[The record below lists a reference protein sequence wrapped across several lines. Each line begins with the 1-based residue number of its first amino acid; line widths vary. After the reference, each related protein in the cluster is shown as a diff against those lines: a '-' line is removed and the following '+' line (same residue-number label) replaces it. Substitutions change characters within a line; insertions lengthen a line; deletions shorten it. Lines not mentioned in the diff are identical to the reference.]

1 LIFIQTFE
9 SQYVKYATTGY
20 LQVLLFTLNKKI
32 PDLLFALNKSM
43 YFLLSILNKS
53 YICHS
58 INQRMD
64 SLFIKQE
71 RLLAQTS
78 THIIRELM
86 NQIHWDNPLIAI
98 RGSRGVGKTTLMLQY
113 IKLNF
118 QPGSREVLY
127 CTLDSIYFSNHT
139 LSELIERF
147 YLQGGKQLFL
157 DEVHKYPTWSKEI
170 KEAYDL
176 YPSLRIVFS
185 GSSLLNI
192 LNADADLSRRCL
204 PYNMYGLSFREFLM
218 FYKQIDIPVYSLQTI
233 LEDPGNIC
241 REINEKCRPVQM
253 FNEYLHEGYYPFFT
267 GNREDYYI
275 NIENVVNLIIEQ
287 ELPLLCGVDPAYTRK
302 LKALMGILATS
313 VPYELDITKLAGMI
327 GLSRNSVINYLQNL
341 DKAELLKLLYSDLLS
356 VKKMQKPDKIY
367 LQNPNLLYAIASAPV
382 QIGTAR
388 ETFVV
393 NQLSV
398 NHNVE
403 YGKTKG
409 DFIVDHTYTFE
420 IGGADKTFKQIADLP
435 DSFILADNME
445 FATGKKLPLWIVGL
459 TY

>member
-1 LIFIQTFE
+1 M
-9 SQYVKYATTGY
+9 KY
-20 LQVLLFTLNKKI
+20 
-32 PDLLFALNKSM
+32 
-43 YFLLSILNKS
+43 
-53 YICHS
+53 
-58 INQRMD
+58 IN
-64 SLFIKQE
+64 I
-71 RLLAQTS
+71 
-78 THIIRELM
+78 
-86 NQIHWDNPLIAI
+86 
-98 RGSRGVGKTTLMLQY
+98 
-113 IKLNF
+113 
-118 QPGSREVLY
+118 
-127 CTLDSIYFSNHT
+127 
-139 LSELIERF
+139 
-147 YLQGGKQLFL
+147 
-157 DEVHKYPTWSKEI
+157 PTWSKEI

-233 LEDPGNIC
+233 LENPGNIC

-420 IGGADKTFKQIADLP
+420 VGGADKTFKQIADLP

>member
-1 LIFIQTFE
+1 MIFIQTFE
-9 SQYVKYATTGY
+9 SQYAKYATTGY
-20 LQVLLFTLNKKI
+20 LQVLLFTLNKKT

-58 INQRMD
+58 FNQRMD

-233 LEDPGNIC
+233 LENPGNIC

-287 ELPLLCGVDPAYTRK
+287 ELPLLCSVDPAYTRK

-313 VPYELDITKLAGMI
+313 VPYELDITKL
-327 GLSRNSVINYLQNL
+327 
-341 DKAELLKLLYSDLLS
+341 
-356 VKKMQKPDKIY
+356 
-367 LQNPNLLYAIASAPV
+367 
-382 QIGTAR
+382 R
-388 ETFVV
+388 E
-393 NQLSV
+393 
-398 NHNVE
+398 
-403 YGKTKG
+403 
-409 DFIVDHTYTFE
+409 
-420 IGGADKTFKQIADLP
+420 
-435 DSFILADNME
+435 
-445 FATGKKLPLWIVGL
+445 
-459 TY
+459 

>member
-1 LIFIQTFE
+1 ME
-9 SQYVKYATTGY
+9 
-20 LQVLLFTLNKKI
+20 
-32 PDLLFALNKSM
+32 
-43 YFLLSILNKS
+43 
-53 YICHS
+53 
-58 INQRMD
+58 

-78 THIIRELM
+78 IGIVRELM
-86 NQIHWDNPLIAI
+86 NKIHWNNRLIAI

-113 IKLNF
+113 IKLNY

-139 LSELIERF
+139 LLDFIDKF
-147 YLQGGKQLFL
+147 YLQGGKRLFL
-157 DEVHKYPTWSKEI
+157 DEVHKYPTWSKEL

-176 YPSLRIVFS
+176 YPSLQIVFS

-218 FYKQIDIPVYSLQTI
+218 FYKDIQLPVYSLQDI
-233 LEDPGNIC
+233 LANASRIC
-241 REINEKCRPVQM
+241 IDVNEKCRPVQM
-253 FNEYLHEGYYPFFT
+253 FNEYLHDGYYPFFT

-275 NIENVVNLIIEQ
+275 NIENVINLILEQ
-287 ELPLLCGVDPAYTRK
+287 EMPLLCNIDPAYVRK
-302 LKALMGILATS
+302 LKALLGILASS
-313 VPYELDITKLAGMI
+313 VPFEVDITKLAGTI
-327 GLSRNSVINYLQNL
+327 GLSRNSVITYLQNL
-341 DKAELLKLLYSDLLS
+341 ERAELLTLLYSDLRS

-367 LQNPNLLYAIASAPV
+367 LQNPNLLYAISSTAV

-388 ETFVV
+388 ETFVI

-398 NHNVE
+398 NHEVE
-403 YGKTKG
+403 YGKAKG
-409 DFIVDHTYTFE
+409 DFVIDHKYTLE
-420 IGGADKTFKQIADLP
+420 IGGAEKSFKQIADLP
-435 DSFILADNME
+435 DSYVLADNLE
-445 FATGKKLPLWIVGL
+445 FATGCKLPLWIVGL